1 MWRSM
6 NGLGTLKGL
15 QQIKTLSLI
24 MCNRRRSLHDV
35 ASQIGINFGPVQ
47 SILTNSLEMSKV
59 SARWV
64 PEC

>member
-1 MWRSM
+1 MWRTM

-15 QQIKTLSLI
+15 QQIKTLNLI
-24 MCNRRRSLHDV
+24 MCNRRRSLHNI
-35 ASQIGINFGPVQ
+35 ASQIGINSGPVQ
-47 SILTNSLEMSKV
+47 SILANSLGMSKV